1 MTYAFDDFMSWM
13 MTAICVVDWFWF
25 WAFCKLVNPA
35 RISFAMCF
43 VLKSENMVS

>member
-25 WAFCKLVNPA
+25 WVFGKLLDPA
-35 RISFAMCF
+35 RFSFAMYF
-43 VLKSENMVS
+43 VLKGEYMVS